1 MYPPKGGVCTVGHS
15 FTGFSARSPSLLL
28 TAIFRDHERTD
39 ACSKHRSDSLL
50 QPYLDGIVSMQIR
63 NLNSLLESARTAIL
77 EKYHPKEEHPIDLKG
92 RPN

>member
-1 MYPPKGGVCTVGHS
+1 MPAQRRGLHSRTFLYRILCQVSFVASDGH
-15 FTGFSARSPSLLL
+15 FF
-28 TAIFRDHERTD
+28 AIMNETD
-39 ACSKHRSDSLL
+39 ARSKHRSDSLL